1 VHEAQISKTK
11 INLIGCSYPT
21 FNLIYLKFQ
30 TNFYKD
36 LLPGFLS
43 HSSSGMKIFFI
54 RTKKS
59 PVSQCRKN
67 NKVNTSSESHRKNQ
81 TTKDATN
88 KKTKNTPV

>member
-1 VHEAQISKTK
+1 
-11 INLIGCSYPT
+11 
-21 FNLIYLKFQ
+21 
-30 TNFYKD
+30 
-36 LLPGFLS
+36 
-43 HSSSGMKIFFI
+43 MKIFFI